1 MKEKLVFVT
10 NDDGYNSRGIQA
22 LLEVAR
28 KFGRVVAI
36 APETPQSGMSQAI
49 TINNPLFLREVSK
62 GDGVEVYA
70 FSGTPVDCVK
80 IAFDYFLKGRKVD
93 LALSGINHGS
103 NSAANILYSGTMG
116 GAKIYSERIVRA
128 VVEANPPT
136 PFCLN
141 VNIPKGRP
149 EAVKG
154 IRVCRQNKGYWRE
167 EFFRRHDPRGR
178 EYFWLTGAFVNSE
191 PESTDTDEWALANGY
206 VSVVPVQTD
215 MTDYAQMAPLE
226 RILG

>member
-1 MKEKLVFVT
+1 MMKEKLVFVT

-36 APETPQSGMSQAI
+36 APETPESGMRQAI
-49 TINNPLFLREVSK
+49 SINNPLILREVAI
-62 GDGVEVYA
+62 GDGVDVYA

-116 GAKIYSERIVRA
+116 GAIESSFYGCPAIGLSLDDHSLEADFEAAMINSERIVRA
-128 VVEANPPT
+128 VHAGLFECQYTQGTARSGEGYSGVPP
-136 PFCLN
+136 
-141 VNIPKGRP
+141 
-149 EAVKG
+149 EQ
-154 IRVCRQNKGYWRE
+154 RVLARGVFPSPRSSGPGVFLADGCVRQ
-167 EFFRRHDPRGR
+167 
-178 EYFWLTGAFVNSE
+178 
-191 PESTDTDEWALANGY
+191 
-206 VSVVPVQTD
+206 
-215 MTDYAQMAPLE
+215 
-226 RILG
+226 

>member
-1 MKEKLVFVT
+1 MMKEKLVFVT

-116 GAKIYSERIVRA
+116 GAIESSFYGCPAIGLSLDDHSLEADFEAAKIYSERIVRA
-128 VVEANPPT
+128 VVEANPHAVLFECQYTQGTARSGEGYSGVP
-136 PFCLN
+136 
-141 VNIPKGRP
+141 P
-149 EAVKG
+149 EQ
-154 IRVCRQNKGYWRE
+154 RVLARGVFPSPRSSGPGVFLADGCVRQ
-167 EFFRRHDPRGR
+167 
-178 EYFWLTGAFVNSE
+178 
-191 PESTDTDEWALANGY
+191 
-206 VSVVPVQTD
+206 
-215 MTDYAQMAPLE
+215 
-226 RILG
+226 

>member
-1 MKEKLVFVT
+1 MMKEKLVFVT

-80 IAFDYFLKGRKVD
+80 IGCWSVLPA
-93 LALSGINHGS
+93 HG
-103 NSAANILYSGTMG
+103 G
-116 GAKIYSERIVRA
+116 
-128 VVEANPPT
+128 
-136 PFCLN
+136 
-141 VNIPKGRP
+141 
-149 EAVKG
+149 G
-154 IRVCRQNKGYWRE
+154 IRDSCNA
-167 EFFRRHDPRGR
+167 
-178 EYFWLTGAFVNSE
+178 GAS
-191 PESTDTDEWALANGY
+191 
-206 VSVVPVQTD
+206 
-215 MTDYAQMAPLE
+215 
-226 RILG
+226 